1 MDPLNFAKSEPLG
14 SLYTFDSKKQLKS
27 QVDKIKIANG
37 LAFNDKTK
45 KMFYIDSLKGT
56 VDQFDFDITT
66 GSVCKCVFFLT
77 VHNENV
83 TLQQPI
89 ERYGSLCNH

>member
-1 MDPLNFAKSEPLG
+1 LDPDFFKTKPLG
-14 SLYTFDSKKQLKS
+14 FLYTFDHKRQLKS
-27 QVDKIKIANG
+27 QVDNIKLSNG

-66 GSVCKCVFFLT
+66 GSVCKCSF
-77 VHNENV
+77 
-83 TLQQPI
+83 
-89 ERYGSLCNH
+89 